1 MGEGDTGPNTGGMGS
16 YSPAPVLTPEIERQ
30 AMEQLIYPT
39 ARGMCA
45 EGTPFRGVLFA
56 GLMIK
61 NGQARLRAWS
71 WAVCGDTVCAG
82 LAGAGRAAESR
93 AQCSEFPTPC
103 TARSPPAQAKLLEH
117 NVRFGDPECQS
128 LMVRLQSDLLES
140 LLAQCRGEDVK
151 LQW

>member
-1 MGEGDTGPNTGGMGS
+1 M
-16 YSPAPVLTPEIERQ
+16 
-30 AMEQLIYPT
+30 YPT

-61 NGQARLRAWS
+61 EGQVRHHCQSNPEVKATWLLQCLPTLPAL
-71 WAVCGDTVCAG
+71 AV
-82 LAGAGRAAESR
+82 GAVQWRCIRRPPCSAALSLLPPPPPPPPP
-93 AQCSEFPTPC
+93 PTNPPC
-103 TARSPPAQAKLLEH
+103 QAKLLEH

-140 LLAQCRGEDVK
+140 MLAQCRGEQVRG
-151 LQW
+151 WS